1 MAKLQSDQGGSELAH
16 VQGLQMCGFVC
27 CSPARGAQLAEQL
40 LEGHTWTW
48 FPKEASDVQVCFGTA
63 VKG

>member
-27 CSPARGAQLAEQL
+27 CCPARGAQLAEQL